1 MRKFLLLL
9 CAMLCVV
16 ACESGKNPDPDPQ
29 PEPTPEESQP
39 AYKVGD
45 LYDVDGVKGLIFRV
59 NDDGKSGL
67 IVSLTE
73 APTKLAWSTEL
84 VVTNATSRK
93 NGAENCEKIMTIA
106 DWSSKYPAFVWCKSL
121 GDGWYIPSVNELREL
136 LIISSSNTFRQAIVA
151 NKATLFSDGKYLSS
165 TEMDDWWIYLVD
177 AATAQESANYKQYIY
192 RVRAIYQF

>member
-9 CAMLCVV
+9 CTMLCVV
-16 ACESGKNPDPDPQ
+16 ACEPGKNPVPEPQ

-106 DWSSKYPAFVWCKSL
+106 DWS
-121 GDGWYIPSVNELREL
+121 
-136 LIISSSNTFRQAIVA
+136 TQAIVK
-151 NKATLFSDGKYLSS
+151 NKATHFSSGKYLSS
-165 TEMDDWWIYLVD
+165 TEMDQYWMYYVD
-177 AATAQESANYKQYIY
+177 FDTFITDGNYKQFTYNI
-192 RVRAIYQF
+192 RAIHAF

>member
-16 ACESGKNPDPDPQ
+16 ACEPGKNPDPDPQ
-29 PEPTPEESQP
+29 PEPAPEVNQS

-93 NGAENCEKIMTIA
+93 NGVENCEKIMTIA

-136 LIISSSNTFRQAIVA
+136 LIIGSGNTFTQAIVK
-151 NKATLFSDGKYLSS
+151 NKATRFSSGKYLSS
-165 TEMDDWWIYLVD
+165 TEMDQYWMYYVD
-177 AATAQESANYKQYIY
+177 FDTFITDGNYKQFTYN
-192 RVRAIYQF
+192 VRAIHAF

>member
-1 MRKFLLLL
+1 MKKLLLL
-9 CAMLCVV
+9 LSAILCIV
-16 ACESGKNPDPDPQ
+16 ACNPSNTPDPTPQ

-59 NDDGKSGL
+59 NEDGQSGL

-73 APTKLAWSTEL
+73 SQTKLAWSTEL

-93 NGAENCEKIMTIA
+93 NGAENCEKIMAIA

-136 LIISSSNTFRQAIVA
+136 LIIGSGNTFTQAIVK
-151 NKATLFSDGKYLSS
+151 NKATRFSGGKYLSS
-165 TEMDDWWIYLVD
+165 TEMDQFWMYYVD
-177 AATAQESANYKQYIY
+177 FETFIEEGNYKQYTY
-192 RVRAIYQF
+192 SVRAIHTF

>member
-1 MRKFLLLL
+1 MKKLLLL
-9 CAMLCVV
+9 LSAILCIV
-16 ACESGKNPDPDPQ
+16 ACNPSNTPDPTPQ

-59 NDDGKSGL
+59 NEDGQSGL

-73 APTKLAWSTEL
+73 SQTKLAWSTEL

-93 NGAENCEKIMTIA
+93 NGAENCEKIMAIA

-136 LIISSSNTFRQAIVA
+136 LIIGSSNTFTQAIVK
-151 NKATLFSDGKYLSS
+151 NKATRFSGGKYLSS
-165 TEMDDWWIYLVD
+165 TEMDQFWMYYVD
-177 AATAQESANYKQYIY
+177 FETFVEEGNYKQYTY
-192 RVRAIYQF
+192 SVRAIHAF